1 MVLRLILFLS
11 FLLFSSCRLSAQVKR
26 NNLEIYALRYAQ
38 TKSMDPLHYVAKN
51 APDSLL
57 FEPVFMFW
65 LIKYSDNKNIL
76 VDAGFVNDLNSFG
89 QRYNIKSYIRP
100 DSLLQKIGVASGQIT
115 DIIITHPH
123 RDHIDGV
130 DLFPDAQLWMQKEDY
145 QFFAKDAWEMDD
157 SAHGYMKRDVAKIG
171 RAEQE
176 NRLNLVDGEA
186 EILPGIAVYTGS
198 RHTFNSQYVVVET
211 LDHSIVL
218 ASDNAYSY
226 YNIEH
231 SVSAPSYAT
240 LDTLGYVTQIDRMKS
255 MVTKNDYIIPGH
267 DGLVFKKFKKV
278 IEGIVRIY

>member
-65 LIKYSDNKNIL
+65 LIKYFDNKNIL